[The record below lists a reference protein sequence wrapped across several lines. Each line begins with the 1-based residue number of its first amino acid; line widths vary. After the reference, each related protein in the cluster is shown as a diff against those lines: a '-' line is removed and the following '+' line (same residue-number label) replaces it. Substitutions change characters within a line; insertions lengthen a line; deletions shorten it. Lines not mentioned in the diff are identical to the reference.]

1 MSLFVCVMTTSM
13 MLTIGQTER
22 SRSDRA
28 GGKQV
33 SKPNRGRWEPGTS
46 GNPAGRPSG
55 KGQIAQLRA
64 AIGERVPAILEKLIN
79 QATSGDVGAARLLL
93 ERVVPPLKAEEL
105 PVAFE
110 LQPGTLMA
118 RSAAILEAVAIG
130 NLSAATGTQLIAAIA
145 SLARVTEVDE
155 LARRIDLLEAR
166 DAKP

>member
-1 MSLFVCVMTTSM
+1 
-13 MLTIGQTER
+13 
-22 SRSDRA
+22 
-28 GGKQV
+28 V

-55 KGQIAQLRA
+55 TGQIGQLRA

-93 ERVVPPLKAEEL
+93 ERVLPPLKAEEL

-110 LQPGTLMA
+110 LQPGTLTA
-118 RSAAILEAVAIG
+118 RSAAILQEVASG
-130 NLSAATGTQLIAAIA
+130 NLSATTGTQLIAAIG

-166 DAKP
+166 DARP